1 MASRRRQR
9 HSPRATCPAS
19 SSGSAWR
26 VEGSVSRQGQAP
38 ERPQPLSGIQ
48 GSPVGSGLLERWLAA
63 RDRSEQARPFD
74 DAAVQGVW
82 PRGCRVG
89 LQELQAAESR
99 RRETLCE
106 RRRRE
111 RGGRQR
117 RRDAREGRA
126 QGCGR
131 EGASAERHGAAEVG
145 WKCAG
150 TVYAWRIH
158 YTPSRDGRVAWRVLA
173 PPR

>member
-1 MASRRRQR
+1 MPGGSKAASVG
-9 HSPRATCPAS
+9 SVGKAAS
-19 SSGSAWR
+19 
-26 VEGSVSRQGQAP
+26 VGSVSHGDMAP

-48 GSPVGSGLLERWLAA
+48 GSPVGSGVLERWLAA
-63 RDRSEQARPFD
+63 RDRIEQARPFD

-82 PRGCRVG
+82 PGGCRVG

-99 RRETLCE
+99 RREALCE

-117 RRDAREGRA
+117 RRDAREGGA

-131 EGASAERHGAAEVG
+131 EGASAERHGRVKSGVEV
-145 WKCAG
+145 CG
-150 TVYAWRIH
+150 TERKEI
-158 YTPSRDGRVAWRVLA
+158 SRVGVKPNQSHLILPAVENE
-173 PPR
+173 